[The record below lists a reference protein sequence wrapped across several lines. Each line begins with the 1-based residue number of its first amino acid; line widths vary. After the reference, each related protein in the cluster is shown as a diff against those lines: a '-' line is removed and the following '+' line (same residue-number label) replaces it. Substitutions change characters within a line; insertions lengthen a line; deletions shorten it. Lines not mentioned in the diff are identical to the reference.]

1 MNVAPASSL
10 LSGPGAL
17 VGAAG
22 QPAAAPARPSP
33 ADVQKAARQF
43 EAILVRQ
50 LLAPSIDPLMNGS
63 SLGSSQGGGSGGGVY
78 GYLLTDSLA
87 GSIAAGGG
95 LGLASVLS
103 RQFTSAADATGGT
116 DPDSP

>member
-1 MNVAPASSL
+1 MSLAPVSSI

-17 VGAAG
+17 IGAAG
-22 QPAAAPARPSP
+22 PSGVSPARPSP
-33 ADVQKAARQF
+33 ADVQKAVRQF

-63 SLGSSQGGGSGGGVY
+63 TLGSTPGAGSGGGVY

-103 RQFTSAADATGGT
+103 RQFSSAGDDLAGS
-116 DPDSP
+116 DPEQP